1 MEDWTVVDPLFAVPF
16 PEWLAGL
23 QLNQLHIPLP
33 LALAVVATLGYL
45 FGRRNRPVAS
55 ALLEQSRR
63 ELRRARLV
71 AQELERIALGIR
83 KDLARHQ
90 ASVNQFKDRVRR
102 LSGEQTEAAWKD
114 LCGEAEAVLKPTL
127 KLAGQV
133 ADAYEQIRQQTAHLM
148 TFTELRTDPLTGVSN
163 RRALDETLANQ
174 FALKN
179 RYGSKFSVVLFDIDH
194 FKQVNDELGRVQG
207 DRILQS
213 TARAI
218 DDAVRE
224 TDVLARYGGE
234 EFLVILPETDLAGA
248 SIFAERVRANIQEH
262 LPITVSGG
270 VAAALDGDVPDTLVA
285 RADAALYQAKTAG
298 RNRVYLHTEKG
309 LEPVAEGVVA
319 PTP

>member
-1 MEDWTVVDPLFAVPF
+1 MYQVFAVSWF
-16 PEWLAGL
+16 ECLAAV
-23 QLNQLHIPLP
+23 HIPVP
-33 LALAVVATLGYL
+33 LALAVVATLGYV
-45 FGRRNRPVAS
+45 FGRQNRQPAHTVV
-55 ALLEQSRR
+55 EQSRR

-71 AQELERIALGIR
+71 AQELERIALSIR
-83 KDLARHQ
+83 KDLSRHQ
-90 ASVNQFKDRVRR
+90 ASVNQFKERVRR
-102 LSGEQTEAAWKD
+102 LSREQTEAAWKD

-127 KLAGQV
+127 KLASQV
-133 ADAYEQIRQQTAHLM
+133 AEAYEQIRQQTAHLM

-174 FALKN
+174 FALKS

-194 FKQVNDELGRVQG
+194 FKQVNDELGHVQG

-234 EFLVILPETDLAGA
+234 EFLVILPETDAQGA
-248 SIFAERVRANIQEH
+248 SIFAERVRASIAEQ

-285 RADAALYQAKTAG
+285 RADAALYDAKTAG
-298 RNRVYLHTEKG
+298 RNRVHLHTGQG
-309 LEPVAEGVVA
+309 LEPIAAEVKDA

>member
-1 MEDWTVVDPLFAVPF
+1 VDCATVASLTQWWGSLDFSR
-16 PEWLAGL
+16 L
-23 QLNQLHIPLP
+23 QIPIP

-45 FGRRNRPVAS
+45 FGRQNRETANTLV
-55 ALLEQSRR
+55 EQSRR

-71 AQELERIALGIR
+71 AQELERIATSVR
-83 KDLARHQ
+83 KDLALHQ
-90 ASVNQFKDRVRR
+90 ASLIRFKDRVRR
-102 LSGEQTEAAWKD
+102 LSAEQSEGAWKD

-174 FALKN
+174 FALKT
-179 RYGSKFSVVLFDIDH
+179 RYGTKFSVVLFDIDH
-194 FKQVNDELGRVQG
+194 FKRVNDECGHVQG

-218 DDAVRE
+218 DDAIRE

-248 SIFAERVRANIQEH
+248 MVFAERVRAGIAQQ
-262 LPITVSGG
+262 LSITVSGG
-270 VAAALDGDVPDTLVA
+270 VAMARDGDEPETLVA
-285 RADAALYQAKTAG
+285 RADAALYEAKSTG
-298 RNRVYLHTEKG
+298 RNRVCVHTG
-309 LEPVAEGVVA
+309 TGIEPVAAETKEPAVS
-319 PTP
+319 